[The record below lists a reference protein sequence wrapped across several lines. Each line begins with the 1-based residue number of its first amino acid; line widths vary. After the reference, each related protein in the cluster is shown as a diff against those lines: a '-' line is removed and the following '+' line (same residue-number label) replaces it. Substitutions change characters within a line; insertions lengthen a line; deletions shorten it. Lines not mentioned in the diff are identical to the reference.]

1 MRTASRVA
9 AQPLGTDSVCAA
21 SRCRIEPA
29 VGLQLP
35 VGAARL
41 ERGTSG
47 LVVRAVRVDREGS
60 VEGRAGRVASRVLV
74 CSESPG
80 MGLALAGRRS
90 PPELQLHRLLWRGGA
105 WTLAANAGYKAPSM
119 VRGFGLLHYL
129 SKGRCLL
136 GVCLVVHFPAVPLQ
150 AHLRS
155 PSHIGLPTNKSSG
168 RFCQRAG
175 VQMWR
180 PRH

>member
-21 SRCRIEPA
+21 SRCGIELA

-74 CSESPG
+74 CSESPE
-80 MGLALAGRRS
+80 MWLALAGRPS
-90 PPELQLHRLLWRGGA
+90 PPELQFQTAMERWGLDTCRTLGIKLPA
-105 WTLAANAGYKAPSM
+105 WSVALGSCTTFPKAAASW
-119 VRGFGLLHYL
+119 VSVWGFT
-129 SKGRCLL
+129 S
-136 GVCLVVHFPAVPLQ
+136 
-150 AHLRS
+150 
-155 PSHIGLPTNKSSG
+155 LP
-168 RFCQRAG
+168 FLY
-175 VQMWR
+175 R
-180 PRH
+180 PT